1 MPAAAVRTVEP
12 PELIDPA
19 RWPKKPYCADDLAD
33 GVCIRAL
40 QSALKRPYI
49 QANPPHLRI
58 WSIYDIDRPGAALA
72 WEDARLPC
80 PSWIAVNLENL
91 HGHLVWGLSAPVL
104 VDSPDLRQKPL
115 RYLCAVEAAF
125 RAQME
130 ADQGYSG
137 LLTKNPTHERW
148 RVLRGPRIGYT
159 LEELAGCFD
168 AGELSRH
175 VAKSKKPEEVGLGR
189 NVTLFDWLRH
199 WAYVAIRRYR
209 TARNQFPQWQ
219 AECYEKS
226 LGRNGDFARPLDS
239 RECYHIAKSVSRWTW
254 RKDAEAQA
262 RFLARQA
269 AKGRKGG
276 VASGKARLAA
286 SEDLRTSARLMA
298 AQGMTQV
305 AIATE
310 LDVHVNTVAGWLKA
324 NPQ

>member
-1 MPAAAVRTVEP
+1 MPAAAVRTVEL
-12 PELIDPA
+12 PELIDPD
-19 RWPKKPYCADDLAD
+19 RWPKKPYCADDLAE

-49 QANPPHLRI
+49 QANPPHLRV

-72 WEDARLPC
+72 WEDARLPS
-80 PSWIAVNLENL
+80 PSWAAVNLENL

-104 VDSPDLRQKPL
+104 VDSPDLRQGPL

-125 RAQME
+125 RARLD
-130 ADQGYSG
+130 ADQGYCG

-168 AGELSRH
+168 VGELSSH

-209 TARNQFPQWQ
+209 TMRSQFPQWQ
-219 AECYEKS
+219 VECYEKA
-226 LGRNGDFARPLDS
+226 LGRNGDFSRPLDS
-239 RECYHIAKSVSRWTW
+239 RECYHIAKSVAKWTW

-262 RFLARQA
+262 RFLARQTE
-269 AKGRKGG
+269 KGRKGG

-286 SEDLRTSARLMA
+286 SEDLRTSARLMWA
-298 AQGMTQV
+298 KGMSTRKIAD
-305 AIATE
+305 AIG
-310 LDVHVNTVAGWLKA
+310 VSKSTVDRWVSHEA
-324 NPQ
+324 